1 MMAQDS
7 TQAQPQTGCV
17 EIFKSSLEALVSIL
31 SDFNA
36 DSCGDLLERLLGI
49 LTRLK
54 EVYESAPNE
63 ASKQE
68 FADLVATDVPVGVC
82 SAIYGFIS
90 KVFSGNP
97 PPN

>member
-17 EIFKSSLEALVSIL
+17 EIFKSLLEALVSIL

-36 DSCGDLLERLLGI
+36 DSCGDLLDI
-49 LTRLK
+49 LKGLK

-68 FADLVATDVPVGVC
+68 FADLVATDVPVGIC

-90 KVFSGNP
+90 KVFSGKP